1 MELFYYSGTNST
13 VVTSS
18 SSSSSSSV
26 AKNSGDRNSD
36 SDGKRGGGGGG
47 GGGGRGGGVDKVI
60 VHLTTVQDIKA
71 GEELTVSYLS
81 QLCTPVRARAEVLS
95 QAFLF
100 DCSCD
105 RCREEVEE
113 RDGEMQTLSEGEG
126 SSVGGEGSEGG
137 DASIVKE
144 RKDISEVLPPPPTA
158 LTSTAL
164 PLPSPS
170 YASYKDAKTDE
181 NNINTKL
188 RTLLEL
194 TMSHVSAQ
202 NDQEASRNDTKE
214 DKNRFSN
221 SEHERTQTDQIL
233 QLLILAETFYEN
245 IISVRTAQGG
255 VRALSDEVYSIHDS
269 GMLVL
274 RSALSIRKQKSLQM
288 SSSLK
293 GSIEGG
299 QGEGRGL
306 GSDSMQTEG
315 MVVRAT
321 RLVTESWTLAGCQ
334 VTSYTV
340 RTYVHTYVHTCTHAS
355 ICPSTLNHIVR

>member
-1 MELFYYSGTNST
+1 ME
-13 VVTSS
+13 TSS
-18 SSSSSSSV
+18 SSSR
-26 AKNSGDRNSD
+26 NSGNRNSN
-36 SDGKRGGGGGG
+36 SDGRRGG
-47 GGGGRGGGVDKVI
+47 GGGVDKVI
-60 VHLTTVQDIKA
+60 VHLTTIQDIKA

-100 DCSCD
+100 DCSCE

-113 RDGEMQTLSEGEG
+113 REGKIQTLSEGEG
-126 SSVGGEGSEGG
+126 SSIGVVGSVGWDVVG
-137 DASIVKE
+137 APKVKE
-144 RKDISEVLPPPPTA
+144 RKDTSTVISLPPTA

-170 YASYKDAKTDE
+170 YASYKDAKIDE
-181 NNINTKL
+181 NKNNINTKL
-188 RTLLEL
+188 RTLLER

-202 NDQEASRNDTKE
+202 NDLEASRNNTKE
-214 DKNRFSN
+214 DKNHSPD
-221 SEHERTQTDQIL
+221 SQQEHTQTDQIL
-233 QLLILAETFYEN
+233 QLLELAEKSYEN
-245 IISVRTAQGG
+245 IISVRTTQGG

-274 RSALSIRKQKSLQM
+274 RSALSIRKQKSLHT

-299 QGEGRGL
+299 QGEGRDL
-306 GSDSMQTEG
+306 GSDSTQNEG

-321 RLVTESWTLAGCQ
+321 RLVTESWTLTGCQ
-334 VTSYTV
+334 VTSYTF
-340 RTYVHTYVHTCTHAS
+340 RTYVHTYIRTHMHTCTYLS
-355 ICPSTLNHIVR
+355 IHSESHRTLVLP